1 LEVTME
7 NIEVTPDSKAS
18 PGPAKPAPRRK
29 AAPRKKSSAA
39 TARPAARKKAP
50 KARPAS
56 AKRGRDVWTDLVAG
70 RASAAGARI
79 ARFSKDSAG
88 AARRALENVRGLS
101 KKTAK
106 RLFRDWQEMDARR
119 RAQLVATLIA
129 ALGVA
134 AAPLVRSRMKKK

>member
-1 LEVTME
+1 ME
-7 NIEVTPDSKAS
+7 NIEVTPDNTAS
-18 PGPAKPAPRRK
+18 PTAAKQAPRRK

-39 TARPAARKKAP
+39 TAGPAARKKAP
-50 KARPAS
+50 KARPAPV
-56 AKRGRDVWTDLVAG
+56 KRGPDLWTDLLAG
-70 RASAAGARI
+70 HASAAGAKI

-106 RLFRDWQEMDARR
+106 RLSRDWQEMDARR

-129 ALGVA
+129 VLGAA
-134 AAPLVRSRMKKK
+134 AAPLVARQLKKR